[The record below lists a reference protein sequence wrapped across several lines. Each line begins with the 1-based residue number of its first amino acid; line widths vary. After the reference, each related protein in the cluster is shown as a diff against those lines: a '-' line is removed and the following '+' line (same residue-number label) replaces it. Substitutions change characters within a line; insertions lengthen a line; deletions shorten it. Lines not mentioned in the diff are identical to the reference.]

1 VKAVS
6 RNVDRLAVTFD
17 DENVV
22 VDAGLLLV
30 ATVSLR
36 LGLEALVDGLVRLAK
51 PTGAANPGRKVL
63 SLLHAMVAGG
73 DCIDD
78 VNRLRAGA
86 TEAVLGHRFM
96 AASTVGAFLRA
107 FSMGHVRQLEK
118 AAGEALVRA
127 WGLGAAPAEM
137 LVIDIDSTV
146 KETHSKRKIGARY
159 SYTRVVGYHPL
170 LATRA
175 DTGEVLGV
183 RLRNGA
189 AGSGKGALTFVRE
202 VLGRVGATG
211 FEGPIL
217 VRADSSF
224 YQDRLL
230 DDLAAKGVFYSV
242 TIPQRAPVVAVIS
255 AINDGAWVEI
265 DYPDGQAHVANCEYN
280 SRRLIVRRVRHH
292 SELTQDQLFVTW
304 HYHAFV
310 TNRSGDIRD
319 LDVEHRHHAVV
330 ELTIR
335 DLKAGPLAHLP
346 SASFA
351 ANAAWLVCAG
361 LAHNLLRWTANL
373 GGTTTRPGEL
383 IVAKTFKYRYLHIPG
398 RLVRPAG
405 RLRLRLPRHWP
416 WANQWLT
423 ALNRL
428 RTLPALT

>member
-1 VKAVS
+1 VTPVS
-6 RNVDRLAVTFD
+6 RGSDRISATFD
-17 DENVV
+17 DPNAV

-30 ATVSLR
+30 ATLSGR
-36 LGLEALVDGLVRLAK
+36 LGLEALMDGAIRLG
-51 PTGAANPGRKVL
+51 TRVGAASPGRKIL
-63 SLLHAMVAGG
+63 SLVHAMTAGAA
-73 DCIDD
+73 CIDD
-78 VNRLRAGA
+78 INRLRAGA
-86 TEAVLGHRFM
+86 TDAVLDHRLM
-96 AASTVGAFLRA
+96 APSTVGTFLRA
-107 FSMGHVRQLEK
+107 FSMGQVRQLDK
-118 AAGEALVRA
+118 AAGEALSRA
-127 WGLGAAPAEM
+127 WGLGAAPTAT

-146 KETHSKRKIGARY
+146 KQTHGATKIGARY

-189 AGSGKGALTFVRE
+189 AGSSKGAVSFVRE
-202 VLGRVGATG
+202 VLGRVQRAE

-242 TIPQRAPVVAVIS
+242 TIPQRAPVSAAIS
-255 AINDGAWVEI
+255 AIDEASWQPI
-265 DYPDGQAHVANCEYN
+265 AYPHGQAHVAETRYQD
-280 SRRLIVRRVRHH
+280 RRLIVRRVIHD
-292 SELTQDQLFVTW
+292 SEITQDQLFVTW

-319 LDVEHRHHAVV
+319 LDVEHRHHAVI

-351 ANAAWLVCAG
+351 ANAAWLVCAA
-361 LAHNLLRWTANL
+361 LAHNLLRWTAHL
-373 GGTTTRPGEL
+373 GGTITRPGEL
-383 IVAKTFKYRYLHIPG
+383 IVAKTFTTKFLHIPG
-398 RLVRPAG
+398 RLVRPA
-405 RLRLRLPRHWP
+405 RRHRLRLPRHWP
-416 WANQWLT
+416 WAAQWLH
-423 ALNRL
+423 ALNKL
-428 RTLPALT
+428 RTLPALA